1 MPRPCPEGRV
11 GTKAET
17 TPGLGTWGWR
27 FSVPPRFPIG
37 LNTASAQEPED
48 WVTGGPGPSCSL
60 HFSWAQAAE
69 RLLPVLPSE
78 AGPHE
83 PPRLAERQQRAAAQ
97 PLAQVT
103 HLAEAIWREVSQD
116 LEPQMK
122 GRGHCLRCAGQWQ
135 GTAALPPFWRASAF
149 SGQSLPG
156 PLGGERGGTGVW
168 GSGTPA
174 PSSLRAL
181 RWPGR
186 FWGRSLEQFSR
197 WLPHLSLSSS
207 ARGRGRGGA
216 PPCFQ
221 APALLVWPGGGA
233 LLLGKSA
240 GWGLRLFGVRS
251 SSGATLL

>member
-122 GRGHCLRCAGQWQ
+122 GRGHCLRCA
-135 GTAALPPFWRASAF
+135 A
-149 SGQSLPG
+149 
-156 PLGGERGGTGVW
+156 
-168 GSGTPA
+168 
-174 PSSLRAL
+174 
-181 RWPGR
+181 
-186 FWGRSLEQFSR
+186 
-197 WLPHLSLSSS
+197 
-207 ARGRGRGGA
+207 
-216 PPCFQ
+216 
-221 APALLVWPGGGA
+221 
-233 LLLGKSA
+233 
-240 GWGLRLFGVRS
+240 VRS
-251 SSGATLL
+251 SQRLGGDPRPAGALAKRLLGAGPKPQGKLVCQTRQHLLPWKPVTWTCRPQARAGKKRKNYYAA

>member
-103 HLAEAIWREVSQD
+103 HLAEAIWRESRKKEKELLCGLTQAG
-116 LEPQMK
+116 
-122 GRGHCLRCAGQWQ
+122 GRGDWC
-135 GTAALPPFWRASAF
+135 
-149 SGQSLPG
+149 
-156 PLGGERGGTGVW
+156 
-168 GSGTPA
+168 
-174 PSSLRAL
+174 
-181 RWPGR
+181 
-186 FWGRSLEQFSR
+186 
-197 WLPHLSLSSS
+197 
-207 ARGRGRGGA
+207 
-216 PPCFQ
+216 
-221 APALLVWPGGGA
+221 
-233 LLLGKSA
+233 
-240 GWGLRLFGVRS
+240 
-251 SSGATLL
+251 